1 MLDFLTN
8 LPPLLKGFWY
18 LAIITSVIFVIQ
30 SLLTIIG
37 GVDTDGINAD
47 FSADLNH
54 MDAPFQ
60 LFSFRNVIN
69 FLLGFGWTGVVFYN
83 TIESSVLLV
92 LLAFIVGCVFVLLFF
107 LLISQLLK
115 LSEDNTFRMDNLI
128 GLNGQVYIPIP
139 ASMNGK
145 GRIQISVLGATHE
158 IDAMTRGA
166 NRLTSGTNVKVLQ
179 IENDIL
185 IVEKVI

>member
-1 MLDFLTN
+1 M
-8 LPPLLKGFWY
+8 
-18 LAIITSVIFVIQ
+18 IQ

-37 GVDTDGINAD
+37 GIDTDGMNAD

-69 FLLGFGWTGVVFYN
+69 FLLGFGWTRVVFYN
-83 TIESSVLLV
+83 TIESSVLLL

-115 LSEDNTFRMDNLI
+115 LSEDNTFRWTI
-128 GLNGQVYIPIP
+128 
-139 ASMNGK
+139 
-145 GRIQISVLGATHE
+145 
-158 IDAMTRGA
+158 
-166 NRLTSGTNVKVLQ
+166 
-179 IENDIL
+179 
-185 IVEKVI
+185 